1 MTTPRLRKN
10 RPGKTKQIVPK
21 EVAHLADKASDGL
34 AAAKEFAKANPWLAA
49 AGGVAILA
57 VGWSAR
63 RMWLPLAATAAV
75 GRLIPGSTDAMTLQG
90 LAKAIQ
96 QLKPSFMR

>member
-1 MTTPRLRKN
+1 MAAPRLKKSRS
-10 RPGKTKQIVPK
+10 RTTKQVVPTQ
-21 EVAHLADKASDGL
+21 VAQLTDKASDGL

-49 AGGVAILA
+49 AGGVAVLA

-63 RMWLPLAATAAV
+63 RLWLPLAATAAV
-75 GRLIPGSTDAMTLQG
+75 GKLIPGSTSAMSLDG
-90 LAKAIQ
+90 FANAVK